1 MGDRVGMS
9 DVAVDAAVLG
19 VSVDV
24 SMLGE
29 AVDAAI
35 LGVAVDAAAAAG
47 WLRLVADWDVVGVVV
62 GSTDSPLTNP
72 YV

>member
-1 MGDRVGMS
+1 MS
-9 DVAVDAAVLG
+9 DAAVDAAMLGVAVDAAMVG
-19 VSVDV
+19 VAVDV
-24 SMLGE
+24 SM
-29 AVDAAI
+29 V
-35 LGVAVDAAAAAG
+35 GVAVDAAAAAG

>member
-9 DVAVDAAVLG
+9 DVAVDATIG
-19 VSVDV
+19 VAVDV
-24 SMLGE
+24 SMLGV
-29 AVDAAI
+29 AVDAAM

-47 WLRLVADWDVVGVVV
+47 WLRLVADWDVVGVVF